1 MEAQNAFVGHA
12 DVLARNISQQH
23 GACRQTNACY
33 SHVGMLRG
41 EFLPFHQ
48 IKENEAAAIFFDFDR
63 LRACRESGK
72 RQSDG
77 QEDAPGFRSGSHSG
91 LVLNSVP
98 HRAMRKAA
106 ECSRAIGSHRMRPA
120 NRPTMRRAM
129 RFGKLHPITLEND
142 RPAAIY
148 HVPRRRPKRLRR
160 GDCNGGDRTMSVRK
174 KLRAIMS
181 GKRLVLMPGAY
192 DGLSARI
199 IEAEGFGAICAGGNA
214 GIVSMLAQPDTGQS
228 NMRDYADHYARIC
241 GAVDIPVY
249 VDADTGFGG
258 VNNVRQMVRAFEA
271 AGVSGV
277 FISDQVFPNRCGY
290 LPGKQV
296 IPTEQMLAKIK
307 AALDARQDPDFF
319 IAARTDAAGVDG
331 LNAAI
336 ERSQLFMEAGADMAK
351 PMGVDTID
359 DIKRA
364 IREIGGPH
372 MATLSQAAG
381 LKKRS
386 LEELEAAG
394 VVAATFPSIALFAAA
409 QAVRNVLRILKKENS
424 LTATFDHLLPLDDYY
439 ELVGLKAMLTREES
453 YDKAAAALVRKRAAE

>member
-1 MEAQNAFVGHA
+1 
-12 DVLARNISQQH
+12 
-23 GACRQTNACY
+23 
-33 SHVGMLRG
+33 
-41 EFLPFHQ
+41 
-48 IKENEAAAIFFDFDR
+48 
-63 LRACRESGK
+63 
-72 RQSDG
+72 
-77 QEDAPGFRSGSHSG
+77 
-91 LVLNSVP
+91 
-98 HRAMRKAA
+98 
-106 ECSRAIGSHRMRPA
+106 
-120 NRPTMRRAM
+120 
-129 RFGKLHPITLEND
+129 
-142 RPAAIY
+142 
-148 HVPRRRPKRLRR
+148 
-160 GDCNGGDRTMSVRK
+160 MSVRK
-174 KLRAIMS
+174 KLRAIMA

-192 DGLSARI
+192 DALSARI
-199 IEAEGFGAICAGGNA
+199 MEAEGFEAICAGGYA
-214 GIVSMLAQPDTGQS
+214 AIGSMLAQADMGQS

-241 GAVDIPVY
+241 GAVDVPVY

-271 AGVSGV
+271 AGVAGV

-296 IPTEQMLAKIK
+296 IPVEQMLAKVK
-307 AALDARQDPDFF
+307 AALDARRDPDFF

-336 ERSQLFMEAGADMAK
+336 ERARLFMEAGAD
-351 PMGVDTID
+351 
-359 DIKRA
+359 
-364 IREIGGPH
+364 

-409 QAVRNVLRILKKENS
+409 NAVRNVLRILKCENS

-453 YDKAAAALVRKRAAE
+453 YDKAAEALTQKRAAE